1 MGVITQ
7 DWLIAAVVIAVAAC
21 LQGTGGVGFGMV
33 AAPVMAILMPELLP
47 GPMLLLGLMVAVLAV
62 ARERAALDPK
72 GLGFALAGRLPTSI
86 LAATLIGVL
95 PLRMLSIVF
104 ALVILAGVAM
114 SVAITLRGRRIVP
127 SPGKLFAA
135 GLVSGFMGTITSV
148 GTPPIALVYQNAD
161 APALRA
167 TIGAYLVAG
176 TLISIA
182 ALAAVGRFGLHD
194 LTLGAWLA
202 LPLAAG
208 FAISGPLASRL
219 PRAAM
224 RWLVLAL
231 SGAAA
236 ALLLIRQMI

>member
-1 MGVITQ
+1 MPFFTQ
-7 DWLIAAVVIAVAAC
+7 DWLIAGAVIAVAAC
-21 LQGTGGVGFGMV
+21 LQGTGGIGFGMV

-62 ARERAALDPK
+62 TRERAALDPK

-86 LAATLIGVL
+86 AAATLIGIL
-95 PLRMLSIVF
+95 PVRDLSIVF
-104 ALVILAGVAM
+104 ALVILGGVAI
-114 SVAITLRGRRIVP
+114 SVTVSLRGRRIVP

-161 APALRA
+161 AAALRA

-176 TLISIA
+176 TLISIG

-194 LTLGAWLA
+194 LVLGAWLA

-208 FAISGPLASRL
+208 FWISGPLAARL
-219 PRAAM
+219 PRNAM

-231 SGAAA
+231 SAAA
-236 ALLLIRQMI
+236 AGLLLVKQVI